1 MQSRLTPLSR
11 SQLPTTPPPRLD
23 PGDVFQCDVGH
34 FPWDEW
40 ERWALAEGLDAEIA
54 GQARLLIREAF
65 NHGWNERLMSLC
77 GWRDD
82 GRELFR
88 QAHRSPREV
97 LYLWDILMRTDG
109 LRGDYL
115 QGSTDWTW
123 GYFQPDARQI
133 LLLLYR

>member
-11 SQLPTTPPPRLD
+11 TLVPVTPPPRLD
-23 PGDVFQCDVGH
+23 PEEVFRSDVGH

-40 ERWALAEGLDAEIA
+40 ERWALAEGLDVEIA

-82 GRELFR
+82 GQELFR
-88 QAHRSPREV
+88 LARSSPKEA

-115 QGSTDWTW
+115 PGSTDWTW
-123 GYFQPDARQI
+123 GYFQTHAQQI
-133 LLLLYR
+133 LLILDR